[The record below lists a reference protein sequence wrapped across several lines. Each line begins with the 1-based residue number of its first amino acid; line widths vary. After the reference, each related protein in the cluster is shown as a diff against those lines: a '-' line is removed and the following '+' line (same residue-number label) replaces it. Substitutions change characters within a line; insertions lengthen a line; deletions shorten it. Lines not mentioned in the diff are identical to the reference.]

1 MIIIKTAP
9 LFYLLL
15 YATDIRKNKMPLK
28 KVQEKTERHSGVTFL
43 QNIFLNFI
51 FYLSWFDGLG
61 HRNLKIS
68 SFK

>member
-1 MIIIKTAP
+1 MIIIKTVA

-15 YATDIRKNKMPLK
+15 YATDVRKDKMPLK
-28 KVQEKTERHSGVTFL
+28 KVQEKTVWHSGITLL

-51 FYLSWFDGLG
+51 FDLNLFDGLG

-68 SFK
+68 PFK